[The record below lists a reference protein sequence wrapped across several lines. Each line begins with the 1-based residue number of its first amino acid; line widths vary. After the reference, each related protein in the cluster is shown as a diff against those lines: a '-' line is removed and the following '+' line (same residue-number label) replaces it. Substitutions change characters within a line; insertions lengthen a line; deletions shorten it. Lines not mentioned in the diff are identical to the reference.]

1 MYEQFYGLS
10 APPFQ
15 INPDPSFYFESK
27 GHGSAHQYLRFG
39 AFQGE
44 GFLVVTGEIGAGKT
58 TLLRALLAELDPAQ
72 VVAAQIVSTQL
83 EADELLSA
91 VALAFGIPCEGMS
104 KAKLLVTLEAYLASL
119 ATVNR
124 RALLIIDEAQNLG
137 PAAIEEL
144 RMLSNFQFGNRA
156 LLQSFLVGQ
165 PELRDILRLPQMEQL
180 RQRVIASCHLGPMD
194 GIETRG
200 YVEHRLRHVG
210 WTGHPQF
217 DDAAFDA
224 IFHWT
229 GGVPRRINM
238 LCSRMLLSAF
248 LDQAQGIDAKRV
260 DRVGAEISAE
270 LNSGVP
276 AAQSD
281 TPTRPKRETMTD
293 PAPATPKPRR
303 KLAAKPESQAS
314 GAEARFRFAL
324 KAPPFEYIEPGAYLD
339 LDLPGDA
346 YAAQAPDDNRPLLCV
361 AASLESQ
368 LVFSSLMRA
377 FTEREDLPQTLLVQI
392 LGPDSLA
399 DMQCAARNAI
409 DLGLPQSG
417 FVLDLQA
424 RTLPGRMAEVVATLA
439 GLINQHAP
447 SAVVICDDTGA
458 STACAVASSLCGVP
472 VIRIG
477 AGRRHGGRTDPRE
490 VNRMLGDVAARLLC
504 ASDRQAH
511 NSLQAEGMPA
521 THLHMPG
528 NPLIDT
534 LHQSV
539 ARCADPAHTLKVHGG
554 ASGFLAHSKGYALV
568 WLEHAAHTMA
578 PQALGELDTALR
590 RIAHTVPL
598 VWPMPQ
604 TLAAVIPHRATGES
618 HIAALPELAYLEL
631 LGLLREASCV
641 FTDSGWMQD
650 QATALG
656 VPCLTVA
663 DRTERQAALLD
674 GTCVLV
680 GTSLRRMFAELSE
693 IFDGG
698 GKGARLPEA
707 WDGHAA
713 QRTAWHV
720 SNWLLGQRD
729 GTFRAYLEGA

>member
-44 GFLVVTGEIGAGKT
+44 GFIVVTGEIGAGKT
-58 TLLRALLAELDPAQ
+58 TLLRALLAELDPAK

-83 EADELLSA
+83 EAGELLSA
-91 VALAFGIPCEGMS
+91 VALAFGIPCDGMS

-194 GIETRG
+194 GAETRG

-210 WTGHPQF
+210 WEGRPQF

-224 IFHWT
+224 VFHWT

-238 LCSRMLLSAF
+238 LCSRLLLSTF
-248 LDQAQGIDAKRV
+248 LDGTQGIDAARV
-260 DRVGAEISAE
+260 DRIAAEISGE
-270 LNSGVP
+270 LSGGT
-276 AAQSD
+276 ADQSV
-281 TPTRPKRETMTD
+281 TPEGSQNGAMND
-293 PAPATPKPRR
+293 IAPTAPKPRR
-303 KLAAKPESQAS
+303 KPEAQVS
-314 GAEARFRFAL
+314 GAGARFQPGLR
-324 KAPPFEYIEPGAYLD
+324 APPVEHIETGAYLD
-339 LDLPGDA
+339 LGLHSDAADARPLGDG
-346 YAAQAPDDNRPLLCV
+346 NPLLCV

-368 LVFSSLMRA
+368 LVFGSLLRA
-377 FTEREDLPQTLLVQI
+377 FAQREDLPQTLLVQI
-392 LGPDSLA
+392 FGPDALA
-399 DMQCAARNAI
+399 DVQCADRNAT
-409 DLGLPQSG
+409 DLGLPESG
-417 FVLDLQA
+417 IVLDLQA
-424 RTLPGRMAEVVATLA
+424 RTAPGRVSEVVATFA

-447 SAVVICDDTGA
+447 SGVIICDDTGA
-458 STACAVASSLCGVP
+458 STACAITSSLCGVP
-472 VIRIG
+472 VVRIG
-477 AGRRHGGRTDPRE
+477 AGRRHGDRTDSRE
-490 VNRMLGDVAARLLC
+490 ASRMLGDIAASLLC
-504 ASDRQAH
+504 ASERQSHERLA
-511 NSLQAEGMPA
+511 AEGVPA
-521 THLHMPG
+521 ARLHMPG

-539 ARCADPAHTLKVHGG
+539 EHCADPAQTLKAHGEAG
-554 ASGFLAHSKGYALV
+554 GLLGHPKGYALV
-568 WLEHAAHTMA
+568 WLEHAAHVMA
-578 PQALGELDTALR
+578 PQSLVELGTALR

-598 VWPMPQ
+598 VWSIPK
-604 TLAAVIPHRATGES
+604 TLEAAVAPHRAAAES
-618 HIAALPELAYLEL
+618 HIAMLPELPYLEL

-663 DRTERQAALLD
+663 DRTERQAALLN
-674 GTCVLV
+674 GTCLLV

-698 GKGARLPEA
+698 SKTAYLPDA

-720 SNWLLGQRD
+720 SNWLLAQRD
-729 GTFRAYLEGA
+729 GTFRAYLEAE